1 MVFGHVLWEC
11 HGVCEYGINS
21 VLLNCICE
29 FAPASF
35 FALFELKE
43 YFTQKLQFAENL
55 FAFSLEQMWRN
66 VALHHLLINRSFVV
80 NGCHQNESPKS

>member
-1 MVFGHVLWEC
+1 MHKCTHKYYGIVFGDILWEY

-35 FALFELKE
+35 FALF
-43 YFTQKLQFAENL
+43 Q
-55 FAFSLEQMWRN
+55 
-66 VALHHLLINRSFVV
+66 
-80 NGCHQNESPKS
+80 